1 MPQETTHSIQIT
13 GVLLKEA
20 SAWVAQGLEYDIAA
34 QGKTIRDA
42 MRAFRQTLIGQI
54 VIDVRHGRQPFAN
67 IPKAPDFYWEKYDEG
82 ESLADNRQPLHLP
95 KDLSPQL
102 RSAEVELKVA

>member
-1 MPQETTHSIQIT
+1 MQEVTHTIQIS
-13 GVLLKEA
+13 GLLLKEA

-42 MRAFRQTLIGQI
+42 MKAFRRTVVGQM
-54 VIDVRHGRQPFAN
+54 VIDMKHGREPLSA
-67 IPKAPDFYWEKYDEG
+67 IPKAPDFYWQKYFE
-82 ESLADNRQPLHLP
+82 EAEPLTRQPLNLP
-95 KDLSPQL
+95 AGIGL

>member
-1 MPQETTHSIQIT
+1 MQETSQTIQIT

-42 MRAFRQTLIGQI
+42 MRAFRRTLVGQI
-54 VIDVRHGRQPFAN
+54 ILDIKLGRRPLSN
-67 IPKAPDFYWEKYDEG
+67 VPKAPDFYWEKYDEG
-82 ESLADNRQPLHLP
+82 EPLADNRQPLNLP
-95 KDLSPQL
+95 KYVSPQVL

>member
-1 MPQETTHSIQIT
+1 MQEMTHTIQIS
-13 GVLLKEA
+13 GLLLKEA

-42 MRAFRQTLIGQI
+42 MRAFRRTVVGQMVLDI
-54 VIDVRHGRQPFAN
+54 RNGREPLAA
-67 IPKAPDFYWEKYDEG
+67 IPKAPDFYWQKYLE
-82 ESLADNRQPLHLP
+82 EAEPLARQPLNLP
-95 KDLSPQL
+95 QGMAA

>member
-1 MPQETTHSIQIT
+1 MSETIQIT

-42 MRAFRQTLIGQI
+42 MLAFERTVVGHI
-54 VIDVRHGRQPFAN
+54 VLDLQN
-67 IPKAPDFYWEKYDEG
+67 
-82 ESLADNRQPLHLP
+82 NRQPLSALP
-95 KDLSPQL
+95 KAPRFYWNQYEQGEPLMENRKPFRLPDNVPF
-102 RSAEVELKVA
+102 RAAEAVELRVA